1 MIAQSKWINKM
12 IKLIIKILTNGENKF
27 KKLKKWMQ
35 NMSMN
40 IVKMIDFIN
49 IDDVAITNYE
59 NFLDDEK
66 LD

>member
-1 MIAQSKWINKM
+1 M

-40 IVKMIDFIN
+40 IVKMIVIS
-49 IDDVAITNYE
+49 
-59 NFLDDEK
+59 
-66 LD
+66 